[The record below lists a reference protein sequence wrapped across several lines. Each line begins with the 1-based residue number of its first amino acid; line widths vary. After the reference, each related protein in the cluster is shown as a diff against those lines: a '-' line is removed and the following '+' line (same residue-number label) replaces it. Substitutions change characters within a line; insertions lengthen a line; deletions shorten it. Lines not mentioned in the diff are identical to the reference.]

1 MPPKQPTKPDQPIK
15 PEDILVVVQDQ
26 SVMDILVERLKSLL
40 PPLVE
45 TVISQYTASISATI
59 DEIVETK
66 TAEHF
71 VQHSK
76 KMTDR
81 IDALE
86 TENMALRKN
95 VSDLDNCNR
104 LDTLIIHGI
113 RESALIATASTLEQS
128 DQDSDVSEDLCQTVL
143 QLCNN
148 RLELDLTCSDI
159 LSAYRIR
166 QQKKTVC
173 RPILVK
179 FKTRSAR
186 DSVYAARKLLRPPP
200 NSDKSSAVYV
210 NENLTKHNAGIFAEA
225 RKLVRL
231 KKLASSWTMNGMVYV
246 KIGITKE
253 ERPQRVSQLSELPHE

>member
-1 MPPKQPTKPDQPIK
+1 MLNFSNFQIARHDFSNVAVSGHFTRCHALYIVFRRSCDNAAL
-15 PEDILVVVQDQ
+15 ESGTL
-26 SVMDILVERLKSLL
+26 RY
-40 PPLVE
+40 
-45 TVISQYTASISATI
+45 QYAMRHINASISATI

-71 VQHSK
+71 EQHSK
-76 KMTDR
+76 KITDR

-95 VSDLDNCNR
+95 VSDLDNCNC

-128 DQDSDVSEDLCQTVL
+128 DQDSDGSEDLCQTVL

-179 FKTRSAR
+179 FKTRSA
-186 DSVYAARKLLRPPP
+186 
-200 NSDKSSAVYV
+200 
-210 NENLTKHNAGIFAEA
+210 
-225 RKLVRL
+225 
-231 KKLASSWTMNGMVYV
+231 
-246 KIGITKE
+246 
-253 ERPQRVSQLSELPHE
+253 